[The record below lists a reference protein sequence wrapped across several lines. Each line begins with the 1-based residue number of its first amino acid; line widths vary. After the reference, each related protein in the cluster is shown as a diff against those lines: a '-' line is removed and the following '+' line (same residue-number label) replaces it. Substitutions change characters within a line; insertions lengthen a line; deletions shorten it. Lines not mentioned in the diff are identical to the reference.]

1 MELSWDT
8 RRTRGELPGAQGSL
22 DYFHLIRSSIIT
34 SCGPE
39 AALFLK
45 HAVVLQSHESYAIYN
60 MTVCEV

>member
-1 MELSWDT
+1 MGYSAHA
-8 RRTRGELPGAQGSL
+8 RGIARGPGLARL
-22 DYFHLIRSSIIT
+22 FSSIIT

-39 AALFLK
+39 AALFLN